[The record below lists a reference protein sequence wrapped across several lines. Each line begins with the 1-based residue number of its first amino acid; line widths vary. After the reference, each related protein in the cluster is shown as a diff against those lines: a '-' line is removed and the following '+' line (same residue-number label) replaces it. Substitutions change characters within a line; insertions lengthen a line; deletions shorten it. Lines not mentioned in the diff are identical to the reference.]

1 MSHYYNYYRQLGNK
15 EKLRESIIE
24 ELKAIDDG
32 FDNLITYQVPKGFIV
47 EWKKRMKETQKALLE
62 NKIDYALEIINYV
75 KSSFNKDNWT
85 IPHPMLEKLINVK
98 TLKLNKMID
107 EIELLKLKNLKKE
120 SCYENEI

>member
-1 MSHYYNYYRQLGNK
+1 MSYYYNYYRQLGNK
-15 EKLRESIIE
+15 ENLRESIIE

-32 FDNLITYQVPKGFIV
+32 FDDLITYQVPKGFIV

-85 IPHPMLEKLINVK
+85 IPHPMLEKLINFK

-107 EIELLKLKNLKKE
+107 EIELLKLKNFKKE

>member
-1 MSHYYNYYRQLGNK
+1 MSYYYNYYRQLGNK
-15 EKLRESIIE
+15 ENLRESIIE

-98 TLKLNKMID
+98 TLKLNKIID
-107 EIELLKLKNLKKE
+107 EIELLKLKNFKKE
-120 SCYENEI
+120 SYENEI